1 MTLSLSGAAAALE
14 SVAHDLA
21 GVDPRLAALALV
33 FHVTNHLLRSVA
45 WRNVVAA
52 AYPGTRVRLLP
63 IAAAYATGV
72 ALNAVAPARGG
83 DAAKVALARGALSG
97 SSVPTLAAT
106 VSVLVVFD
114 VVFATALLLVVAA
127 AGLVPVQLPSAG
139 AVAAHWPVVL
149 AAAAALAAAGYV
161 AGRVAHRRL
170 RVLWERVRQGGAILR
185 TPGCYL
191 RRVALVQAGAWC
203 CRIAVVL
210 CLLAGFGLP
219 ASIPVAG
226 VVMVVA
232 GASTLIPLAPG
243 GAGAQQIMVAF
254 ALSQTASAAAVVSFS
269 VGMQAGV
276 TAVNALLGLAA
287 AMAVFRTVRPLAAAR
302 GALAA
307 ARA

>member
-1 MTLSLSGAAAALE
+1 MSVSLAGAGGAIE

-21 GVDPRLAALALV
+21 GVDPRLAALALL
-33 FHVTNHLLRSVA
+33 FHVANHGLRSIA
-45 WRNVVAA
+45 WRNVIAA
-52 AYPGTRVRLLP
+52 AYPDERVRLLP
-63 IAAAYATGV
+63 IAAAYASGV

-83 DAAKVALARGALSG
+83 DAAKVALARAALPS

-106 VSVLVVFD
+106 ISVLVMFD
-114 VVFATALLLVVAA
+114 LVLATALVLVIAA
-127 AGLVPVQLPSAG
+127 AGLVPVQLPSAST
-139 AVAAHWPVVL
+139 AAAHWPL
-149 AAAAALAAAGYV
+149 IAAAGAGLAALGWV
-161 AGRVAHRRL
+161 AARAAHRRL
-170 RVLWERVRQGGAILR
+170 RTLWARLRQGGAILR
-185 TPGCYL
+185 TPARYL
-191 RRVALVQAGAWC
+191 RRVALVQAAAWC
-203 CRIAVVL
+203 CRVAVVL

-226 VVMVVA
+226 MVMVMS

-243 GAGAQQIMVAF
+243 GAGAQQVMVAF

-269 VGMQAGV
+269 VGMQAGI

-287 AMAVFRTVRPLAAAR
+287 AMAVFRTVRPLAAVR